1 MARKKTSSTTHHG
14 HQHCSL
20 GEGGGRPPAT
30 QQTKKLSFLGSW
42 GFAVF
47 TSFFPA
53 WLLHSW
59 HVRLCHVLP
68 LSTHLLHL
76 HLGLC
81 WNNLLRSW
89 GFSLPGLCS
98 FVSSNYYF
106 HQDETPRSWVSC
118 FASFFIHYFLRLF
131 PGLGWSKPWEVEFLG
146 FLTFS
151 TPRFVMLVV
160 HLFGAHATAEHW
172 EVEFLG
178 LQTSVIIHKY
188 VHSLLFPQDKTPR
201 SWVSWFPDLDTC
213 FLMVFEHL

>member
-1 MARKKTSSTTHHG
+1 MQSWFRTHDPEKKLHRQLTTAINIALWG
-14 HQHCSL
+14 R
-20 GEGGGRPPAT
+20 GGRPPAT

-42 GFAVF
+42 GLAVF

-89 GFSLPGLCS
+89 GFSFPGLCS

-118 FASFFIHYFLRLF
+118 FASFFMHYFLRLF

-146 FLTFS
+146 FLTFVDTS
-151 TPRFVMLVV
+151 FCYACCA
-160 HLFGAHATAEHW
+160 FIWGACYSRT
-172 EVEFLG
+172 L
-178 LQTSVIIHKY
+178 
-188 VHSLLFPQDKTPR
+188 R
-201 SWVSWFPDLDTC
+201 SWVSWFADLCHHT
-213 FLMVFEHL
+213 